1 MKVEK
6 RMTLPGKKIFMEDNG
21 WEVNYAIIALNML
34 SKLINKIM
42 KGSHEAG
49 RLN

>member
-1 MKVEK
+1 M
-6 RMTLPGKKIFMEDNG
+6 RNEDL
-21 WEVNYAIIALNML
+21 VNYAIIALNML

-42 KGSHEAG
+42 SASHQAG